1 MIPQFS
7 LCSQLLLGKHLFSI
21 DDNLTFLMHLMK
33 SSGEC
38 FTTMYHQQTQKVW
51 TIYLTETTREAT
63 YMVLH
68 IWRGHLHTYAYIH
81 CLINEMNRLISLF
94 HRRPNTRLLE
104 RPCNEKFEA
113 HKVEITLFLSQNSK
127 HKLPFTAYRWH
138 DLAIPCL
145 PLLSFL
151 CLFSFQLLHSLVLL
165 ALMLVRPIHK
175 STQLTKP
182 VES

>member
-1 MIPQFS
+1 MITSCF
-7 LCSQLLLGKHLFSI
+7 LCTWWSPVENVLQQCTTNRVKR
-21 DDNLTFLMHLMK
+21 
-33 SSGEC
+33 SGLYTWLKPLE
-38 FTTMYHQQTQKVW
+38 K
-51 TIYLTETTREAT
+51 L
-63 YMVLH
+63 VLH

-127 HKLPFTAYRWH
+127 HKLRFTAYRWH

-145 PLLSFL
+145 PLLPFL

-165 ALMLVRPIHK
+165 ALMLVRPFHK

-182 VES
+182 VESWKATTFSPG